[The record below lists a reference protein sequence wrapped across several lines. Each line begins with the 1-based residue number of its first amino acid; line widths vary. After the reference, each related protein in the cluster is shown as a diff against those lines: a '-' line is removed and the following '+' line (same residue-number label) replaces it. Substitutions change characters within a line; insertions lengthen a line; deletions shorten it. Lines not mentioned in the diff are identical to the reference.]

1 LKDFICETVA
11 CEIGDFENSELVI
24 SSGKLCEH
32 FEKALRK
39 HEKAEAKR
47 RRQRTRR

>member
-11 CEIGDFENSELVI
+11 CEIGDFENPELVI

-32 FEKALRK
+32 FEKALRR
-39 HEKAEAKR
+39 HEKAEAKKEKAR
-47 RRQRTRR
+47 R